1 MSELAVDNR
10 LVLSGSL
17 SKAPEIRYSPAGVP
31 IARFTL
37 QHQSRQQQ
45 AEMPRQVVCNILVIA
60 SGEGLKRV
68 VEQLNVGTLVRVS
81 GFISRAGYRDDA
93 NRIVLNAQHIEMLPT
108 PV

>member
-60 SGEGLKRV
+60 SGESV
-68 VEQLNVGTLVRVS
+68 VDRYRASSLCVSVALSAAPGT
-81 GFISRAGYRDDA
+81 GT
-93 NRIVLNAQHIEMLPT
+93 MPT
-108 PV
+108 ASY